1 MARANVDD
9 ARRALLTNIIETYL
23 PLKAEQQEEL
33 RQMIAAPEAREIQA
47 MISVYEKRG
56 IEIGIDQGKRESLLR
71 QMRRKFGDV
80 PDEVIRLIEAI
91 KDSDEVDRIFDRVVD
106 GATLEDLHFL
116 EA

>member
-1 MARANVDD
+1 MALANVDD

-56 IEIGIDQGKRESLLR
+56 MEMGKRESLLR
-71 QMRRKFGDV
+71 QMRRKFGDL
-80 PDEVIRLIEAI
+80 PGEVIRRIEAI

-106 GATLEDLHFL
+106 GATLEELELL